1 MSPLVDVLLILG
13 CLVLSAHFS
22 AGETAFY
29 SASRVRLSIE
39 MRRSGFKALLA
50 RWLMADATA
59 LIILVLI
66 GNNLVAEAL
75 TFISQ
80 DLLERLALPDWSH
93 ELILVAVISPLL
105 FFFGDLLPKE
115 IARRRPHSVLAR
127 TLPLLVFARFLL
139 YPLERV
145 LRLVSWL
152 LSRLLGAERGSWRE
166 ARGRETIQKLFHE
179 GRLLGTLPPQAE
191 QLAQNV
197 LKLRSIPIQRVM
209 VPWERVV
216 TLDER
221 AAQDALYAR
230 VASTPHTRLPV
241 VGEQGVSGYV
251 HQIDVLGAGPLEPVL
266 EPLRPLEALDPNLP
280 VDRALT
286 RLRQSGQR
294 LAVVGSLHAPL
305 GLVTIKDLVEEIS
318 GELAGW

>member
-1 MSPLVDVLLILG
+1 MSPLVDLLLILG

-39 MRRSGFKALLA
+39 LGRSGFKALLA

-75 TFISQ
+75 TFVSQ
-80 DLLERLALPDWSH
+80 DLLEQLALPEWSH
-93 ELILVAVISPLL
+93 ELILVVLISPLL

-152 LSRLLGAERGSWRE
+152 LSKVLGADRGSWRE
-166 ARGRETIQKLFHE
+166 TRGRETIQKLFHE

-221 AAQDALYAR
+221 DAQDSLYAR
-230 VASTPHTRLPV
+230 VAATPHTRLPV
-241 VGEQGVSGYV
+241 VGERGVSGYV
-251 HQIDVLGAGPLEPVL
+251 HQIDVLGAGPLESVL
-266 EPLRPLEALDPNLP
+266 EPLRPLEALDPELP

-294 LAVVGSLHAPL
+294 LAVVGRLEAPL

>member
-1 MSPLVDVLLILG
+1 MSLWVDAALIVG
-13 CLVLSAHFS
+13 CLLLSAHFS

-39 MRRSGFKALLA
+39 MRRKGLRALLA

-93 ELILVAVISPLL
+93 ELILVALISPLL

-115 IARRRPHSVLAR
+115 IARRRPHSVLAA
-127 TLPLLVFARFLL
+127 TLPLLIFARLL
-139 YPLERV
+139 LWPLERV

-152 LSRLLGAERGSWRE
+152 LGRLLGAETAGWRD
-166 ARGRETIQKLFHE
+166 ARGRETVQKLFHE

-197 LKLRSIPIQRVM
+197 LKLRSIPIRRVM

-216 TLDER
+216 RLD
-221 AAQDALYAR
+221 ASASQAQLYAQ
-230 VASTPHTRLPV
+230 VAGTPHTRLPV
-241 VGEQGVSGYV
+241 VGAQGVLGYV
-251 HQIDVLGAGPLEPVL
+251 HQIDVLGAGPEEPVL
-266 EPLRPLEALDPNLP
+266 DPLLEIESLDPGLS

-294 LAVVGSLHAPL
+294 LALVGPREAPL

>member
-1 MSPLVDVLLILG
+1 MNPLVDLGLILG
-13 CLVLSAHFS
+13 CLLLSALFS

-39 MRRSGFKALLA
+39 MRRKGLRALLA

-59 LIILVLI
+59 LIILVLV

-80 DLLERLALPDWSH
+80 DMLEQMALPDWSH
-93 ELILVAVISPLL
+93 ELILVALISPLL

-139 YPLERV
+139 WPLERV

-152 LSRLLGAERGSWRE
+152 LGLLLGAQRAGWRD
-166 ARGRETIQKLFHE
+166 ARGRESVQKLFHE

-197 LKLRSIPIQRVM
+197 LKLRSIPIRRVM
-209 VPWERVV
+209 VPWERVIH
-216 TLDER
+216 LDARRSQAE
-221 AAQDALYAR
+221 LYAG
-230 VASTPHTRLPV
+230 VASRPHTRLPV
-241 VGEQGVSGYV
+241 VGASGVLGYV
-251 HQIDVLGAGPLEPVL
+251 HQIDVLGAGPEEPVL
-266 EPLRPLEALDPNLP
+266 DPLREIMSLDPATP
-280 VDRALT
+280 VDRALA
-286 RLRQSGQR
+286 RLRQGGQR
-294 LAVVGSLHAPL
+294 IAVVGPLEAPL

>member
-1 MSPLVDVLLILG
+1 MNLWLDIGLIVL
-13 CLVLSAHFS
+13 CLAASALFS

-39 MRRSGFKALLA
+39 MRQKGLKAWLA

-66 GNNLVAEAL
+66 GNNLLAEAL

-93 ELILVAVISPLL
+93 ELLLVAVISPLL

-115 IARRRPHSVLAR
+115 IARRRPHSILAR
-127 TLPLLVFARFLL
+127 ALPLLIFARFLL
-139 YPLERV
+139 YPLERL
-145 LRLVSWL
+145 LRLFSYCL
-152 LSRLLGAERGSWRE
+152 ARLLGADAAALRDH
-166 ARGRETIQKLFHE
+166 RGRETVQKLFVE

-197 LKLRSIPIQRVM
+197 LKLRSIPIARVM
-209 VPWERVV
+209 VPWERVFV
-216 TLDER
+216 LD
-221 AAQDALYAR
+221 AAAANAELYRR
-230 VASTPHTRLPV
+230 VASTSHTRVPV
-241 VGEQGVSGYV
+241 VGAEGVLGYV
-251 HQIDVLGAGPLEPVL
+251 HQIDVLGAGPEESVL
-266 EPLRPLEALDPNLP
+266 EPLREILELDRALP
-280 VDRALT
+280 VDRALS
-286 RLRQSGQR
+286 RLRSSGQR
-294 LAVVGSLHAPL
+294 LAVVGTAQRPE